1 MAEADHSRMH
11 PHPNNRSRQIL
22 LRGLGLLIPLT
33 LSAAADPPL
42 TAREV
47 DGAISRGVNWFKST
61 KKPTGDWETIDAGDR
76 YWGGDTGLALLAL
89 LYSGEDPRGSEL
101 SGPLDWLAKQN
112 MQSTYTYAVR
122 AQVLAQVRGDRFR
135 KRLEQD
141 LEWLIRAAHPRSSS
155 TAGGYGYFF
164 NPQDPWY
171 DNSNSQMA
179 VLGAWSA
186 TEAGVTASGLSE
198 YWPLVEEHWLRQQR
212 NDGGWTYR
220 DDRQSS
226 GSMTAAGLSTF
237 YILLDRIYGSPQQAK
252 RLTEPIQNALD
263 WMGREYTPDNPHG
276 EPAWRYYY
284 LYGVERAG
292 RASGRKYFRDRDW
305 FREGARTLLNEQ
317 ASDGSWPAE
326 GLGAHRNTA
335 FALFFL
341 CHGRAPLLFNKLE
354 HGSDW
359 TNYLRDVAG
368 LTRFCE
374 RSLERMLNWQIVT
387 LDGNLDDLF
396 DAPVLYLSGG
406 SRWEFTEAELD
417 KLREYCIRGG
427 MIFAVPQGGGEG
439 FIKSM
444 KDMAETILPGY
455 PLRRLPPEHPLFTSS
470 TQFTI
475 NDPPPI
481 LECNNGVRSLILLAE
496 QDVSRAWHD
505 RGVRNADRFQQFG
518 CNVYI
523 YATDKTLLYNRLE
536 TNVIPLEPVET
547 TGSISM
553 ARLKYDGPWDAEP
566 YGWTRLRYT
575 FNNELKT
582 ALTIKHGVPLDPKE
596 LKPFKIAH
604 ISGTRALK
612 LSNEERAALRRFLS
626 DGGTLLADSA
636 GASPE
641 FLASFESAMK
651 DLLKSEPLIVPPGS
665 ALITGKGI
673 TGAADLSQASY
684 RRAARTQAS
693 LRKGPFLKAFVI
705 GRRYGVLYS
714 PLDLSTSLLGTE
726 VFDLQGYEPA
736 TAMRIFQNLVLYANL
751 STSEKVSI
759 AEANS
764 K

>member
-1 MAEADHSRMH
+1 MH
-11 PHPNNRSRQIL
+11 PARPNQSKRFL
-22 LRGLGLLIPLT
+22 LRGLALLAPLA
-33 LSAAADPPL
+33 LSVAADQPL

-47 DGAISRGVNWFKST
+47 DAAISRGVNWFKST
-61 KKPTGDWETIDAGDR
+61 RKPNGHWETVDANDR

-89 LYSGEDPRGSEL
+89 LYAGEDPRGSDL
-101 SGPLDWLAKQN
+101 SGPLEWLSKQN
-112 MQSTYTYAVR
+112 LQSTYTYSVR
-122 AQVLAQVRGDRFR
+122 AQVLAQVRGDRYR

-141 LEWLIRAAHPRSSS
+141 LEWLVRAVHPRSSGS
-155 TAGGYGYFF
+155 AGGYGYIH

-186 TEAGVTASGLSE
+186 TEAGATASGLSE
-198 YWPLVEEHWLRQQR
+198 YWPLVEEHWLKQQR
-212 NDGGWTYR
+212 DDGGWTYR
-220 DDRQSS
+220 DNRQSS

-237 YILLDRIYGSPQQAK
+237 YVLLDRIYGSPQHAK
-252 RLTEPIQNALD
+252 KLATPIQNALD
-263 WMGREYTPDNPHG
+263 WMGREYTTDNPHG
-276 EPAWRYYY
+276 EGAWRYYY

-305 FREGARTLLNEQ
+305 FREGARTLLTEQ
-317 ASDGSWPAE
+317 ASDGSWPGE

-354 HGSDW
+354 HGEDW

-374 RSLERMLNWQIVT
+374 RSLERMLNWQIVS
-387 LDGNLDDLF
+387 LDGKLDDLF

-406 SRWEFTEAELD
+406 TPWEFTEPELD
-417 KLREYCIRGG
+417 KLREYCLRGG
-427 MIFAVPQGGGEG
+427 LIFAVPQGDGAG

-444 KDMAETILPGY
+444 KDMAETILPNY
-455 PLRRLPPEHPLFTSS
+455 PLRKLPPEHPIFGSS
-470 TQFTI
+470 TQFTLTE
-475 NDPPPI
+475 PPPI
-481 LECNNGVRSLILLAE
+481 LECNNGVRSLMLLAE

-505 RGVRNADRFQQFG
+505 RGLRNADRFQQFG

-547 TGSISM
+547 TTAIRL
-553 ARLKYDGPWDAEP
+553 ARLKYDGPWDVEP
-566 YGWTRLRYT
+566 YGWTRMRYT
-575 FNNELKT
+575 FNNELKA
-582 ALTIKHGVPLDPKE
+582 ALNVTHGVALDAKE
-596 LKPFKIAH
+596 LKPYKIAH
-604 ISGTRALK
+604 LCGTKTLK
-612 LSNEERAALRRFLS
+612 LSSDERAALRRFLS
-626 DGGTLLADSA
+626 DGGTLLCDAV

-641 FLASFESAMK
+641 FLASFEELMK

-673 TGAADLSQASY
+673 TGAVDISQAAY
-684 RRAARTQAS
+684 RRAARNQAS
-693 LRKGPFLKAFVI
+693 VRKGPFLKAFVM
-705 GRRYGVLYS
+705 GRRYAVLYS
-714 PLDLSTSLLGTE
+714 PLDLSTSLLGTQ
-726 VFDLQGYEPA
+726 VFDLQGYEPT
-736 TAMRIFQNLVLYANL
+736 TALRVLRNMVLYANL
-751 STSEKVSI
+751 STGEKVTI